1 MADRTSSSITI
12 NAAKS
17 QIMGVIADYAAYPQW
32 ADGISAAEVVSS
44 DEQGRPEVVRMT
56 LASGPIKDTYSVR
69 CHWSGEDELRW
80 DLSEAGAVVSGL
92 SGRYALADGRDG
104 TEVRYEL
111 AVDVKIPMIGMIR
124 RKAEKVIIDSALK
137 GLKRRVEVA
146 AAAN

>member
-17 QIMGVIADYAAYPQW
+17 KIMGVIADYAAYPQW

-44 DEQGRPEVVRMT
+44 DAQGRPEVVRMT

-80 DLSEAGAVVSGL
+80 DLAEPGTVVSGL
-92 SGRYALADGRDG
+92 SGRYALGEGVNG

-146 AAAN
+146 AAG